1 MFRFAICVAALALA
15 TPALADALPK
25 RVGQCAT
32 TKVQK
37 VETRLVD
44 GSTNK
49 PIADS
54 GSAVELANGGYQVSY
69 DTVPEIEASRP
80 GDAVKICL
88 VSIPHPCPPGDKR
101 GRIYKTTN
109 LRTNGSWTL
118 PDSEHSCG
126 GA

>member
-1 MFRFAICVAALALA
+1 MFRFAISLAALALA
-15 TPALADALPK
+15 TPSLAEGLPK

-37 VETRLVD
+37 IETRLVD
-44 GSTNK
+44 GSNQPVK
-49 PIADS
+49 GS
-54 GSAVELANGGYQVSY
+54 GSAVEFANGGYQVSY
-69 DTVPEIEASRP
+69 DTVPAVEAARP

-101 GRIYKTTN
+101 GRVYATTD
-109 LRTNGSWTL
+109 LRTKQSWTL
-118 PDSEHSCG
+118 PDAEHSCG

>member
-1 MFRFAICVAALALA
+1 MLRFAIVTATLALA
-15 TPALADALPK
+15 TPALAENLPK
-25 RVGQCAT
+25 HVGECAA

-37 VETRLVD
+37 IETRLID
-44 GSTNK
+44 G
-49 PIADS
+49 ADRPVKGS
-54 GSAVELANGGYQVSY
+54 GSAVEFANGGYQVSY
-69 DTVPEIEASRP
+69 DTIPEIEASRP

-109 LRTNGSWTL
+109 QRTKGAWTL

>member
-1 MFRFAICVAALALA
+1 MLRFALCAAALALA

-25 RVGQCAT
+25 HVGQCAA

-44 GSTNK
+44 GSDK
-49 PIADS
+49 PVAGS
-54 GSAVELANGGYQVSY
+54 GSAVEFANGGYQVSY
-69 DTVPEIEASRP
+69 DTIPEIEASRP

-109 LRTNGSWTL
+109 QRTKGAWTL